1 MKQLFHSSKGG
12 GLPDMDFLRGLTRS
26 GGHSLVQGAWFD
38 QSADK
43 QTGRQT
49 QTTKYLL
56 PGRCFRGRSYRL
68 PQKRQSHS
76 RQDSWRVGYGC
87 VWCWWWSEFAHCPA
101 DTQNTDTEPGKSAA
115 AGQEPHFHACSQLI
129 WSLAPLEGSEETNTE
144 FRNRLVHL
152 MVCMAEITRKVC

>member
-1 MKQLFHSSKGG
+1 MLVLLCYGFDIISSKKKTVPTMKQLFHSSKGG

-87 VWCWWWSEFAHCPA
+87 VWC
-101 DTQNTDTEPGKSAA
+101 
-115 AGQEPHFHACSQLI
+115 
-129 WSLAPLEGSEETNTE
+129 
-144 FRNRLVHL
+144 
-152 MVCMAEITRKVC
+152 